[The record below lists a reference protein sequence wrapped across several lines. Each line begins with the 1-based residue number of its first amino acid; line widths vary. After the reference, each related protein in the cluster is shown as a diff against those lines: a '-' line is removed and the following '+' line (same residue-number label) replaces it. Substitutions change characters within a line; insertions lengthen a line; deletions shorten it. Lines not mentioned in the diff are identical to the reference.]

1 MLLLALALAA
11 ASTAANAAANRAA
24 DVVPN
29 DNRAPAGHLSGG
41 VLTLRIVAGDATFYP
56 ETKRGP
62 GIAVYAFAEEGRGP
76 TVPGPLIRVA
86 AGTEIRVFL
95 RNALAT
101 PLCVRGLQ
109 DHTTSMLDTVDIAP
123 GATRE
128 VRFRANTAGT
138 FIYWARTTPDG
149 IGFGSNQDSQLAGAF
164 VVDPPNTKP
173 RADERVMVMTLYLDT
188 LDRNGHQVR
197 REPITINGLAW
208 PWTERLSYTVG
219 DTVRWRI
226 LNASAAVHP
235 MHLHGFYFEVASKGD
250 TTRDTVYTPTQRRK
264 AVTEMMIQ
272 GATMSLAWIPT
283 RPGNW
288 LFHCHLIY
296 HIDAS
301 RRLVEAVPA
310 GYEHNHAFDGMSGL
324 VMAIQVAPARGAIAV
339 ASEPVARRRLHVF
352 IDERPNVFGDR
363 PGFAFVLQHDSMPP
377 AVDSAPSPS
386 STLVLHRNEP
396 TEIVVVNRLRTGHA
410 SVHWHGIELESF
422 YDGVGGWSGAGEHI
436 APVIAPGDSFVVRMT
451 PDRAGTFIYHTHVDE
466 GTQLTSGLYG
476 PLIVLDEG
484 ASPDTT
490 DRIFLIGDP
499 GPTSTPRLV
508 VAPFINGSTTPP
520 PIELR
525 AGTTHRVRFVS
536 ISGAFIRRVRLVSE
550 TGVEQWRAVAK
561 DGADL
566 PPRQATM
573 RNAQVDLGPG
583 ETADF
588 EIRRDKPE
596 VLTLEVITGPAQKR
610 PHLMK
615 IPVIVR

>member
-11 ASTAANAAANRAA
+11 STTIAGTTTHPVA

-29 DNRAPAGHLSGG
+29 DNRIPAGRLDGG
-41 VLTLRIVAGDATFYP
+41 VLTLRVVAEDATFYP

-62 GIAVYAFAEEGRGP
+62 GIAVYAFAEEGSGP
-76 TVPGPLIRVA
+76 TVPGPLIRVP

-109 DHTTSMLDTVDIAP
+109 DHTTSMLDTVDIAA

-128 VRFRANTAGT
+128 VRFRANSAGT
-138 FIYWARTTPDG
+138 FIYWARATQDG
-149 IGFGSNQDSQLAGAF
+149 TGFGWSQDSQLTGAF
-164 VVDPPNTKP
+164 IVDPPNTKP
-173 RADERVMVMTLYLDT
+173 RADERIMVMTLYADT
-188 LDRNGHQVR
+188 LDQNGHEVR
-197 REPITINGLAW
+197 REPITINGVAW
-208 PWTERLSYTVG
+208 PWTERLTYTVG
-219 DTVRWRI
+219 DTVRWRV
-226 LNASAAVHP
+226 LNATIANHP
-235 MHLHGFYFEVASKGD
+235 MHLHGFYFDVTSKGD
-250 TTRDTVYTPTQRRK
+250 TTRDTVYTPVQRRK
-264 AVTEMMIQ
+264 AVTEMLTP
-272 GATMSLAWIPT
+272 GATMSVAWIPT

-301 RRLVEAVPA
+301 RRLADAVPV

-324 VMAIQVAPARGAIAV
+324 VMAIQVAPAHGAV
-339 ASEPVARRRLHVF
+339 ATAPDPIARRRIYLF

-363 PGFAFVLQHDSMPP
+363 PGYAFVLQRDSMPP

-396 TEIVVVNRLRTGHA
+396 TEIVVVNRLQAGHA
-410 SVHWHGIELESF
+410 SIHWHGIELESF
-422 YDGVGGWSGAGEHI
+422 YDGVGGWSGAGDHL

-466 GTQLTSGLYG
+466 GKQLTSGLYG
-476 PLIVLDEG
+476 PLIVLAEG
-484 ASPDTT
+484 AAVDTT

-499 GPTSTPRLV
+499 GPTDTPRLV

-520 PIELR
+520 PLELR
-525 AGTTHRVRFVS
+525 AGTTHRIRFVS
-536 ISGAFIRRVRLVSE
+536 ISGAFVRRVRLISE
-550 TGVEQWRAVAK
+550 TGIERWRAVAK

-566 PPRQATM
+566 PLRQATM

-588 EIRRDKPE
+588 EVRRDKPE
-596 VLTLEVITGPAQKR
+596 VLTMEIVTAPAQKR